1 MCVLL
6 FAWACVLWL
15 ALLKCGRTQHQ
26 LLRTEPQIA
35 AFLVHCRI
43 VTWLANIVQFHIA
56 WVIVCNFYNCWGC
69 VWNKHKTPW
78 KKGEVWNK
86 ASHGLSH
93 MDAIFYTSC
102 SSQPVSNPNECNSAE
117 SLGAKWS
124 RLVPSKRRAVE
135 PQKSSK
141 STNLRL
147 RQADQTQKHVERCG
161 TQELRFVLVYSERT
175 QFEEVA
181 RECKRLIVKGSLQNS
196 IRHRRPSTRHH
207 KTRLTKKVQRRE
219 PHAAARCWYL
229 PFRISFKDNHWMA
242 RNDLTH
248 RTRASGFGDFGL
260 KHAQSCT
267 TFARLLRIHCWY
279 LLKRI
284 KWY

>member
-93 MDAIFYTSC
+93 MDAIFYIFMFIAASFKSQRMQFCWESWSQMIPLGTQQKESSWAPKILQIYKFEVETSRSDTKARGTMWNARTSIC
-102 SSQPVSNPNECNSAE
+102 LGVLRKDAVWRSSKRMQETDSQ
-117 SLGAKWS
+117 
-124 RLVPSKRRAVE
+124 RLVAEFNSSPETVHKTSQNKAHK
-135 PQKSSK
+135 KSATPWTPPRGALLVPPLSNFFQRQPLDGK
-141 STNLRL
+141 EWPHSSDTCFRL
-147 RQADQTQKHVERCG
+147 RWLWSQTCSKLHDIC
-161 TQELRFVLVYSERT
+161 TATAHTLLIFA
-175 QFEEVA
+175 EE
-181 RECKRLIVKGSLQNS
+181 N
-196 IRHRRPSTRHH
+196 
-207 KTRLTKKVQRRE
+207 
-219 PHAAARCWYL
+219 
-229 PFRISFKDNHWMA
+229 
-242 RNDLTH
+242 
-248 RTRASGFGDFGL
+248 
-260 KHAQSCT
+260 
-267 TFARLLRIHCWY
+267 
-279 LLKRI
+279 
-284 KWY
+284 